1 MPNEPNEPYDR
12 RTAWKPAPR
21 PEWVARLN
29 EEGESLNIK
38 SIVPLDEA
46 SLLNEAMRN
55 SGLSDFGD
63 DRWRAHFR
71 VLIHAIENEAK
82 LNLTGRILTRSDLLI
97 YLEARLAITEC
108 YKQNP
113 EIEDEVITEPVFI
126 VGSGR
131 SGTTI
136 FHEALSQ
143 DDQFRV
149 VKRWEAMFPCPP
161 PTEEIYLTDPRIE
174 KAHKL
179 ITLPERIAPEWK
191 TMHAQAGDLPV
202 ECIEFL
208 YLTFLS
214 EVYYCS
220 FQIPSYVE
228 YFRKQDIRETFDWH
242 KRILKLLQWKYKL
255 PHWLLKGPTHM
266 PVLPQLLETY
276 PDAKLIFMH
285 RDQVTTTDSVVS
297 VQGTIYWW
305 RTDDPWSGSM
315 LDDVMMVE
323 GRVNLWDRII
333 GWMEDGTIPKGQY
346 TNVIYQDFSRDPM
359 AAIRAAY
366 QEIGL
371 TMEDG
376 EAEKIET
383 YLVNKPKGVFGK
395 HDYKTSGGGGD
406 VAANERKALHRYMEY
421 FGVPSEG

>member
-1 MPNEPNEPYDR
+1 MTKKAYDR
-12 RTAWKPAPR
+12 RSTWQPAPR

-29 EEGESLNIK
+29 EEGEILNSK
-38 SIVPLDEA
+38 SIVPLDEK
-46 SLLNEAMRN
+46 SLLAEAMN
-55 SGLSDFGD
+55 NTGLQDFGD
-63 DRWRAHFR
+63 DQWINHFR
-71 VLIHAIENEAK
+71 VLINAIENEAK
-82 LNLTGRILTRSDLLI
+82 LNLCGRILTRSDLI
-97 YLEARLAITEC
+97 MYLEARLTITEC
-108 YKQNP
+108 YKQHP
-113 EIEDEVITEPVFI
+113 EIEDEEIVEPVFI

-143 DDQFRV
+143 DKQFRV

-161 PTEEIYLTDPRIE
+161 PEEKTYLSDPRIE

-214 EVYYCS
+214 EVYYCA

-228 YFRKQDIRETFDWH
+228 YFRKQDIGATFDWH
-242 KRILKLLQWKYKL
+242 KRILKLLQWKYKK
-255 PHWLLKGPTHM
+255 PHWLLKSPTHM
-266 PVLPQLLETY
+266 PVLPRLFETY

-285 RDQVTTTDSVVS
+285 RDQVTTTDSVVN

-305 RTDDPWSGSM
+305 RTDDPWSGNM

-323 GRVNLWDRII
+323 GRVKLWDRII
-333 GWMEDGTIPKGQY
+333 QWMEDGTIPAGQFC
-346 TNVIYQDFSRDPM
+346 NVIYQDFCAEPL
-359 AAIRAAY
+359 AAIEKAY
-366 QEIGL
+366 RELGL
-371 TMEDG
+371 TLEDS
-376 EAEKIET
+376 ERQKIKI
-383 YLVNKPKGVFGK
+383 YLDNKPKGVFGK
-395 HDYKTSGGGGD
+395 HHYKTAGAD
-406 VAANERKALHRYMEY
+406 DAVASKEREAFARYQSY
-421 FGVPSEG
+421 FGVPSEA

>member
-1 MPNEPNEPYDR
+1 MSTYDR
-12 RTAWKPAPR
+12 RANWTPAPR

-29 EEGESLNIK
+29 EEGEHLNIK
-38 SIVPLDEA
+38 GIVPLDEE
-46 SLLNEAMRN
+46 SLLKEAMKN
-55 SGLSDFGD
+55 TGLSDFGD
-63 DRWRAHFR
+63 KKWITHFR
-71 VLIHAIENEAK
+71 ILINAIENEAK
-82 LNLTGRILTRSDLLI
+82 LNLCGRILSRSDI
-97 YLEARLAITEC
+97 IMYLEARLTITEC

-143 DDQFRV
+143 DEQFRV

-161 PTEEIYLTDPRIE
+161 PQEESYLTDPRIE

-214 EVYYCS
+214 EVYYCA

-228 YFRKQDIRETFDWH
+228 YFNQQDIGETFEWH
-242 KRILKLLQWKYKL
+242 KRILKLLQWKYKK
-255 PHWLLKGPTHM
+255 PHWLLKSPTHM
-266 PVLPQLLETY
+266 PVLPQLLEAY

-285 RDQVTTTDSVVS
+285 RDQVTSTDSVVN

-305 RTDDPWSGSM
+305 RTDDPWSGNM
-315 LDDVMMVE
+315 LDDVMMVD
-323 GRVNLWDRII
+323 GRVKMWDRIMD
-333 GWMEDGTIPKGQY
+333 WMDDGTIPQDQY
-346 TNVIYQDFSRDPM
+346 TNIIYQKFSEDPLPE
-359 AAIRAAY
+359 IEKAY
-366 QEIGL
+366 RELNLKMNKGAKKSI
-371 TMEDG
+371 
-376 EAEKIET
+376 KN
-383 YLVNKPKGVFGK
+383 YLDNKPKGVFGAHK
-395 HDYKTSGGGGD
+395 YQSAGGHTD
-406 VAANERKALHRYMEY
+406 IANEERKAFARYQQY
-421 FGVPSEG
+421 FDVPSDG

>member
-1 MPNEPNEPYDR
+1 MSKQAYDR
-12 RTAWKPAPR
+12 RTEWKPAPR

-29 EEGESLNIK
+29 EEGETLNIK
-38 SIVPLDEA
+38 SIVPLDEE
-46 SLLNEAMRN
+46 SLLSEARKN
-55 SGLSDFGD
+55 AGLDDFGD
-63 DRWRAHFR
+63 GDWLAHFR
-71 VLIHAIENEAK
+71 ILIHAIENEAK
-82 LNLTGRILTRSDLLI
+82 LNFAGRILTRSDLLV
-97 YLEARLAITEC
+97 YLEARLTITDC
-108 YKQNP
+108 YKRNP

-161 PTEEIYLTDPRIE
+161 PVEETYLTDPRIQ
-174 KAHKL
+174 KAHQL

-214 EVYYCS
+214 EVYYCA
-220 FQIPSYVE
+220 FQIPSYVD
-228 YFRKQDIRETFDWH
+228 YFRKQDIAETFEWH
-242 KRILKLLQWKYKL
+242 KRILKLLQWKYKK

-266 PVLPQLLETY
+266 PVLPELLEAY

-285 RDQVTTTDSVVS
+285 RDQVTTTDSVVN

-305 RTDDPWSGSM
+305 RTDDPWSGGM

-323 GRVNLWDRII
+323 GRVKMWDRII
-333 GWMEDGTIPKGQY
+333 SWIEDGTIPKGQF
-346 TNVIYQDFSRDPM
+346 TNVIYQEFCADPM
-359 AAIRAAY
+359 AAIGAAY
-366 QEIGL
+366 EVIGL
-371 TMEDG
+371 PLSEVAG
-376 EAEKIET
+376 GRIKA
-383 YLVNKPKGVFGK
+383 YLDNKPKGVFGK
-395 HDYKTSGGGGD
+395 HNYKTGGGETG
-406 VAANERKALHRYMEY
+406 AAAEERKRLRRYQEY

>member
-1 MPNEPNEPYDR
+1 MSKEAYDR
-12 RTAWKPAPR
+12 RTDWKPAPR

-29 EEGESLNIK
+29 EEGETLNIK
-38 SIVPLDEA
+38 SIVPLDET
-46 SLLNEAMRN
+46 SLLAEARKN
-55 SGLSDFGD
+55 TGLDDFGD
-63 DRWRAHFR
+63 DNWVEHFR
-71 VLIHAIENEAK
+71 VLLNAIENEAK
-82 LNLTGRILTRSDLLI
+82 LNFTGRILTRSDLLI
-97 YLEARLAITEC
+97 YLEARLEITDC
-108 YKQNP
+108 YKKNP

-143 DDQFRV
+143 DEQFRV

-161 PTEEIYLTDPRIE
+161 PREETYLTDPRIA
-174 KAHKL
+174 KAHQL

-214 EVYYCS
+214 EVYYCA
-220 FQIPSYVE
+220 FQIPSYVD
-228 YFRKQDIRETFDWH
+228 YFRKQDIGETFEWH
-242 KRILKLLQWKYKL
+242 KRILKLLQWKYKK

-266 PVLPQLLETY
+266 PVLPQLLEAY

-285 RDQVTTTDSVVS
+285 RDQVTTTDSVVN

-305 RTDDPWSGSM
+305 RTDDPWSGGM

-323 GRVNLWDRII
+323 GRVKMWDRII
-333 GWMEDGTIPKGQY
+333 QWMDDGTIPKGQF
-346 TNVIYQDFSRDPM
+346 TNVIYQEFSADPM
-359 AAIRAAY
+359 AAIRSAY

-371 TMEDG
+371 SMSEAAG
-376 EAEKIET
+376 EGIKS
-383 YLVNKPKGVFGK
+383 YLENKPKGVFGK
-395 HDYKTSGGGGD
+395 HNYKTGGGETG
-406 VAANERKALHRYMEY
+406 AAAAERKALRRYQEY

>member
-1 MPNEPNEPYDR
+1 MSNQAYDR
-12 RTAWKPAPR
+12 RTDWKPAPR

-29 EEGESLNIK
+29 QEGEILNIK
-38 SIVPLDEA
+38 SIVPLDEE
-46 SLLNEAMRN
+46 SLLGEARKN
-55 SGLSDFGD
+55 TGLDDFGD
-63 DRWRAHFR
+63 GNWLEHFR
-71 VLIHAIENEAK
+71 VLIAAIENEAK
-82 LNLTGRILTRSDLLI
+82 LNFTGRILTRSDLLI
-97 YLEARLAITEC
+97 YLEARLAITDC
-108 YKQNP
+108 YKQHP
-113 EIEDEVITEPVFI
+113 EIEDELIVEPVFI

-143 DDQFRV
+143 DEQFRV

-161 PTEEIYLTDPRIE
+161 PVEETYLTDPRIE
-174 KAHKL
+174 KAHQL

-214 EVYYCS
+214 EVYYCA
-220 FQIPSYVE
+220 FQIPSYVD
-228 YFRKQDIRETFDWH
+228 YFRKQDIGETFEWH
-242 KRILKLLQWKYKL
+242 KRILKLLQWKYKK

-266 PVLPQLLETY
+266 PVLPQLLEAY

-285 RDQVTTTDSVVS
+285 RDQVTTTDSVVN

-305 RTDDPWSGSM
+305 RTDDPWSGGM

-323 GRVNLWDRII
+323 GRVKMWDRII
-333 GWMEDGTIPKGQY
+333 RWMEDGTIPKGQFA
-346 TNVIYQDFSRDPM
+346 NVIYQEFCADPM
-359 AAIRAAY
+359 AAIGGAY

-371 TMEDG
+371 SMSPIACERI
-376 EAEKIET
+376 KT
-383 YLVNKPKGVFGK
+383 YLDNKPKGVFGK
-395 HDYKTSGGGGD
+395 HNYKTGGGETGT
-406 VAANERKALHRYMEY
+406 ARAEREALRRYQEY

>member
-1 MPNEPNEPYDR
+1 MSKQAYDR
-12 RTAWKPAPR
+12 RTDWKPAPR

-29 EEGESLNIK
+29 EEGERLDIK
-38 SIVPLDEA
+38 SIVPLNEE
-46 SLLNEAMRN
+46 SLLSEARKN
-55 SGLSDFGD
+55 TGLDDFGGGN
-63 DRWRAHFR
+63 WLEHFR

-82 LNLTGRILTRSDLLI
+82 LNFTGRILTRSDLLI
-97 YLEARLAITEC
+97 YLEARLAITDC
-108 YKQNP
+108 YKQHP
-113 EIEDEVITEPVFI
+113 EIDDEVITEPVFI

-143 DDQFRV
+143 DEQFRV

-161 PTEEIYLTDPRIE
+161 PVEETYLTDPRIE
-174 KAHKL
+174 KAHQL

-214 EVYYCS
+214 EVYYCA
-220 FQIPSYVE
+220 FQIPSYVD
-228 YFRKQDIRETFDWH
+228 YFRQQNIAETFDWH
-242 KRILKLLQWKYKL
+242 KRILRLLQWRYKK

-266 PVLPQLLETY
+266 PVLPQLLEAY

-285 RDQVTTTDSVVS
+285 RDQVTTTDSVVN

-305 RTDDPWSGSM
+305 RTDDPWSGGM
-315 LDDVMMVE
+315 LDEVMMVE
-323 GRVNLWDRII
+323 GRVKMWDRII
-333 GWMEDGTIPKGQY
+333 GWMEDGTIPKGQF
-346 TNVIYQDFSRDPM
+346 TNVIYQEFSTDPM
-359 AAIRAAY
+359 AAIRGAY

-371 TMEDG
+371 SMSAIAG
-376 EAEKIET
+376 RRIKA
-383 YLVNKPKGVFGK
+383 YLENKPKGVFGK
-395 HDYKTSGGGGD
+395 HNYKRGGGETGT
-406 VAANERKALHRYMEY
+406 AAAEREALRRYEEY

>member
-1 MPNEPNEPYDR
+1 MSKEAYDR
-12 RTAWKPAPR
+12 RTDWKPAPR

-29 EEGESLNIK
+29 EEGETLNIK
-38 SIVPLDEA
+38 SIVPLDET
-46 SLLNEAMRN
+46 SLLSEARKN
-55 SGLSDFGD
+55 TGLDDFGD
-63 DRWRAHFR
+63 GNWLEHFR
-71 VLIHAIENEAK
+71 VLINAIENEAK
-82 LNLTGRILTRSDLLI
+82 LNFAGRILTRSDLLM
-97 YLEARLAITEC
+97 YLEARLAVTDC
-108 YKQNP
+108 YKKNP

-143 DDQFRV
+143 DEQFRV

-161 PTEEIYLTDPRIE
+161 PLEETYLTDPRIE
-174 KAHKL
+174 KAHQL

-214 EVYYCS
+214 EVYYCA
-220 FQIPSYVE
+220 FQIPSYVD
-228 YFRKQDIRETFDWH
+228 YFRKQDIAETFEWH
-242 KRILKLLQWKYKL
+242 KRILKLLQWKYKK

-266 PVLPQLLETY
+266 PVLPQLLEAY

-285 RDQVTTTDSVVS
+285 RDQVTTADSVVN

-305 RTDDPWSGSM
+305 RTDDPWSGGM

-323 GRVNLWDRII
+323 GRVKMWDRII
-333 GWMEDGTIPKGQY
+333 AWMEDGTIPKGQF
-346 TNVIYQDFSRDPM
+346 TNVIYQEFCADPM
-359 AAIRAAY
+359 AAIRGGY

-371 TMEDG
+371 PMSDVAG
-376 EAEKIET
+376 ERIKT
-383 YLVNKPKGVFGK
+383 YLDNKPKGVFGK
-395 HDYKTSGGGGD
+395 HNYKTGGGETG
-406 VAANERKALHRYMEY
+406 AAAEERKALSRYQEY

>member
-1 MPNEPNEPYDR
+1 
-12 RTAWKPAPR
+12 
-21 PEWVARLN
+21 
-29 EEGESLNIK
+29 
-38 SIVPLDEA
+38 
-46 SLLNEAMRN
+46 
-55 SGLSDFGD
+55 
-63 DRWRAHFR
+63 
-71 VLIHAIENEAK
+71 LIDAIEKEAQ
-82 LNLTGRILTRSDLLI
+82 LNFAGRILTRSDLLI
-97 YLEARLAITEC
+97 YLEARLAITDC
-108 YKQNP
+108 YKKHP

-143 DDQFRV
+143 DEQFRV

-161 PTEEIYLTDPRIE
+161 PREETYLTDPRIE
-174 KAHKL
+174 KAHQL

-214 EVYYCS
+214 EVYYCA
-220 FQIPSYVE
+220 FQIPSYVD
-228 YFRKQDIRETFDWH
+228 YFRKQDISETFGWH
-242 KRILKLLQWKYKL
+242 KRILKLLQWKYKK

-285 RDQVTTTDSVVS
+285 RDQVTTADSVVS

-305 RTDDPWSGSM
+305 RTDDPWSGGM
-315 LDDVMMVE
+315 LDDVIMVE
-323 GRVNLWDRII
+323 GRVKMWDRII
-333 GWMEDGTIPKGQY
+333 RWLEDGTIPKGQFA
-346 TNVIYQDFSRDPM
+346 NVIYQEFSADPLT
-359 AAIRAAY
+359 AIRGAY

-371 TMEDG
+371 SMSD
-376 EAEKIET
+376 EAGVKIKT
-383 YLVNKPKGVFGK
+383 YLDNKPKGVFGK
-395 HDYKTSGGGGD
+395 HNYKTGGGETG
-406 VAANERKALHRYMEY
+406 AAAAERKALRRYQEY

>member
-1 MPNEPNEPYDR
+1 MSPRAYDR
-12 RTAWKPAPR
+12 RSTWKPAPR

-29 EEGESLNIK
+29 EEGEHLNIA
-38 SIVPLDEA
+38 SIVPLDED
-46 SLLNEAMRN
+46 SLLAEARKN
-55 SGLSDFGD
+55 TGLDDFGS
-63 DRWRAHFR
+63 DRWLEHFR
-71 VLIHAIENEAK
+71 VLIRAIENEAK
-82 LNLTGRILTRSDLLI
+82 LNLCGRILTRSDLLI
-97 YLEARLAITEC
+97 YLEARLMITDC
-108 YKQNP
+108 YKQHP

-143 DDQFRV
+143 DEQFRV

-161 PTEEIYLTDPRIE
+161 PIEATYLTDPRIE

-214 EVYYCS
+214 EVYYCA
-220 FQIPSYVE
+220 FQIPSYVD
-228 YFRKQDIRETFDWH
+228 YFRKQDIRETFHWH
-242 KRILKLLQWKYKL
+242 KRILKLLQWKYKK

-266 PVLPQLLETY
+266 PVLPKLLETY

-285 RDQVTTTDSVVS
+285 RDQVTTADSVVS

-305 RTDDPWSGSM
+305 RTDDPWSGNM
-315 LDDVMMVE
+315 LDEVMMIE
-323 GRVNLWDRII
+323 GRVKLWDRII
-333 GWMEDGTIPKGQY
+333 GWLEDGTIPKGQAAH
-346 TNVIYQDFSRDPM
+346 VVYQDFSADPM
-359 AAIRAAY
+359 PAIRGAYRQLGLPMSEAAAKR
-366 QEIGL
+366 I
-371 TMEDG
+371 
-376 EAEKIET
+376 EA
-383 YLVNKPKGVFGK
+383 YLANKPKGVFGK
-395 HDYKTSGGGGD
+395 HEYKTGGE
-406 VAANERKALHRYMEY
+406 AAEAAALERKALHRYYEY
-421 FGVPSEG
+421 FGVPKEG

>member
-1 MPNEPNEPYDR
+1 MSTQAYDR
-12 RTAWKPAPR
+12 RTDWKPAPR

-29 EEGESLNIK
+29 EEGETLNIK
-38 SIVPLDEA
+38 SIVPLDEV
-46 SLLNEAMRN
+46 SLLSEARKN
-55 SGLSDFGD
+55 TGLDDFGD
-63 DRWRAHFR
+63 GNWLTHFR
-71 VLIHAIENEAK
+71 VLIDAIEKEAQ
-82 LNLTGRILTRSDLLI
+82 LNFAGRILTRSDLLI
-97 YLEARLAITEC
+97 YLEARLMITDC
-108 YKQNP
+108 YKQHP

-143 DDQFRV
+143 DEQFRV

-161 PTEEIYLTDPRIE
+161 PREETYLTDPRIE
-174 KAHKL
+174 KAHQL

-214 EVYYCS
+214 EVYYCA
-220 FQIPSYVE
+220 FQIPSYVD
-228 YFRKQDIRETFDWH
+228 YFRKQDISETFGWH
-242 KRILKLLQWKYKL
+242 KRILKLLQWKYKK

-285 RDQVTTTDSVVS
+285 RDQVTTADSVVS

-305 RTDDPWSGSM
+305 RTDDPWSGGM
-315 LDDVMMVE
+315 LDDVIMVE
-323 GRVNLWDRII
+323 GRVKMWDRII
-333 GWMEDGTIPKGQY
+333 RWLEDGTIPKGQFA
-346 TNVIYQDFSRDPM
+346 NVIYQEFSADPLT
-359 AAIRAAY
+359 AIRGAY

-371 TMEDG
+371 SMSD
-376 EAEKIET
+376 EAGAQIKT
-383 YLVNKPKGVFGK
+383 YLDNKPKGVFGK
-395 HDYKTSGGGGD
+395 HNYKTGGGETG
-406 VAANERKALHRYMEY
+406 AAAAERKALRRYQEY

>member
-1 MPNEPNEPYDR
+1 MSNQPYDR
-12 RTAWKPAPR
+12 RTEWKPAPR

-29 EEGESLNIK
+29 EEGEHLNIE
-38 SIVPLDEA
+38 SIVPLDEQ

-55 SGLSDFGD
+55 TGLRDFGSGD
-63 DRWRAHFR
+63 WLDHFR

-82 LNLTGRILTRSDLLI
+82 LNLCGRILTRSDLII
-97 YLEARLAITEC
+97 YLEARLTITDC
-108 YKQNP
+108 YKRHP

-143 DDQFRV
+143 DEQFRV

-161 PTEEIYLTDPRIE
+161 PTEETYLTDPRIE

-214 EVYYCS
+214 EVYYCA

-228 YFRKQDIRETFDWH
+228 YFRKQDIRETFEWH
-242 KRILKLLQWKYKL
+242 KRILKLLQWKYKK

-266 PVLPQLLETY
+266 PVLPKLLETY

-315 LDDVMMVE
+315 LDDVIMVDS
-323 GRVNLWDRII
+323 RVKLWDRII
-333 GWMEDGTIPKGQY
+333 GWMEDGTIPEGQY
-346 TNVIYQDFSRDPM
+346 TNVIYQNFCEDPM
-359 AAIRAAY
+359 KAIEAAY
-366 QEIGL
+366 EEIGL
-371 TMEDG
+371 TMKES
-376 EAEKIET
+376 EADKIKA
-383 YLVNKPKGVFGK
+383 YLDNKPKGVFGK
-395 HDYKTSGGGGD
+395 HDYKTNADEDGS
-406 VAANERKALHRYMEY
+406 AAKERKALRRYQEY

>member
-1 MPNEPNEPYDR
+1 MSNEAYDR
-12 RTAWKPAPR
+12 RTDWKPAPR
-21 PEWVARLN
+21 PDWVARLN
-29 EEGESLNIK
+29 EEGETLNIK
-38 SIVPLDEA
+38 SIVPLDET
-46 SLLNEAMRN
+46 SLLTEARKN
-55 SGLSDFGD
+55 TGLDDFGD
-63 DRWRAHFR
+63 DNWLEHFR
-71 VLIHAIENEAK
+71 VLIAAIENEAK
-82 LNLTGRILTRSDLLI
+82 LNFTGRILTRSDLLI
-97 YLEARLAITEC
+97 YLEARLEITDC
-108 YKQNP
+108 YKRNP
-113 EIEDEVITEPVFI
+113 EIENEVVAEPVFI

-161 PTEEIYLTDPRIE
+161 PEEETYLTDPRIE
-174 KAHKL
+174 KAHRL

-191 TMHAQAGDLPV
+191 RMHAQAGDLPV

-214 EVYYCS
+214 EVYYCA
-220 FQIPSYVE
+220 FQIPSYVD
-228 YFRKQDIRETFDWH
+228 YFRKQDIAETFGWH
-242 KRILKLLQWKYKL
+242 KRILKLLQWKYKK

-266 PVLPQLLETY
+266 PVLPQLLEAY

-285 RDQVTTTDSVVS
+285 RDQVTTTDSVVN

-305 RTDDPWSGSM
+305 RTDDPWSGGM

-323 GRVNLWDRII
+323 GRVKMWDRII

-346 TNVIYQDFSRDPM
+346 TNVIYQDFCTDPM
-359 AAIRAAY
+359 AAIREAY
-366 QEIGL
+366 REIGL
-371 TMEDG
+371 PMSEAAG
-376 EAEKIET
+376 ERIKT
-383 YLVNKPKGVFGK
+383 YLDNKPKGVFGK
-395 HDYKTSGGGGD
+395 HEYKTGGGEAGT
-406 VAANERKALHRYMEY
+406 AAEERNALRRYQEY

>member
-1 MPNEPNEPYDR
+1 MSNQPYDR
-12 RTAWKPAPR
+12 RTEWKPAPR

-29 EEGESLNIK
+29 EEGEHLNIE
-38 SIVPLDEA
+38 SIVPLDEQ

-55 SGLSDFGD
+55 TGLSDFGSGN
-63 DRWRAHFR
+63 WLEHFR

-82 LNLTGRILTRSDLLI
+82 LNLCGRILTRSDLII
-97 YLEARLAITEC
+97 YLEARLTITDC
-108 YKQNP
+108 YKQHP

-143 DDQFRV
+143 DEQFRV

-161 PTEEIYLTDPRIE
+161 PTEETYLTDPRIE

-214 EVYYCS
+214 EVYYCA

-228 YFRKQDIRETFDWH
+228 YFRKQDIRETFEWH
-242 KRILKLLQWKYKL
+242 KRILKLLQWKYKK

-266 PVLPQLLETY
+266 PVLPKLLETY

-285 RDQVTTTDSVVS
+285 RDQVTTTDSVVN

-315 LDDVMMVE
+315 LDDVIMVE
-323 GRVNLWDRII
+323 SRVKLWDRII

-346 TNVIYQDFSRDPM
+346 TNVIYQKFCEDPM
-359 AAIRAAY
+359 KAIEAAY
-366 QEIGL
+366 EEIGL
-371 TMEDG
+371 TMKAS
-376 EAEKIET
+376 EAAKIKA
-383 YLVNKPKGVFGK
+383 YLDNKPKGVFGK
-395 HDYKTSGGGGD
+395 HDYKTNAGEDGS
-406 VAANERKALHRYMEY
+406 AAKERKALRRYQEY